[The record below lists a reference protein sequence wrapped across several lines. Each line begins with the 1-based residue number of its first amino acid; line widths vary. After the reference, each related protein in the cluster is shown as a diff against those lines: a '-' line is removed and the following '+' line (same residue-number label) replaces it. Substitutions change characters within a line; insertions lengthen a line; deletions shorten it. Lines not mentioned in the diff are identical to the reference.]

1 MNKAGFLARLR
12 QAVSI
17 EEWDALGQNDRLPVS
32 DFNRSVL
39 LELRDLPVPAEGEVD
54 MVRASGLYETLR
66 DYLTEYMAEQP
77 EGWKY
82 IILACLYLT
91 FLSERPM
98 HPIDRLGIRV
108 TEGGT
113 VYECPQKSPLK
124 KTACAYCVCRS
135 MSRNRNL

>member
-1 MNKAGFLARLR
+1 
-12 QAVSI
+12 
-17 EEWDALGQNDRLPVS
+17 
-32 DFNRSVL
+32 
-39 LELRDLPVPAEGEVD
+39 

-91 FLSERPM
+91 FLSEWPM

-113 VYECPQKSPLK
+113 VYECPQKSPP
-124 KTACAYCVCRS
+124 
-135 MSRNRNL
+135 